1 MKILLFGKN
10 GQVGWELNRSL
21 QSLDEIIALG
31 REEADFSNPES
42 LRNIVREIKP
52 DVIVNAVAYTAVD
65 KAEAEEKLAATI
77 NSVAPSILA
86 EEALRI
92 NALLIHYSTDY
103 VFDGAKKSPYVETDE
118 PDPINAY
125 GRTKLA
131 GERAIQSSSCDY
143 LIFRTSW
150 VYASRGHNFLLTILK
165 LAQEREELSI
175 VADQIGSPTSARLI
189 AETTILCIQQA
200 MIEREKG
207 VFSSDLYH
215 LTSSGSTSWHGF
227 AEQIVE
233 IANQKLDL
241 ELKIKQIK
249 AIPTTDYPTPAT
261 RPINS
266 RLVLQKLE
274 SVFNLKMPG
283 WRNELELCLEEI
295 DWDGSTK

>member
-1 MKILLFGKN
+1 MNILLFGKN

-21 QSLDEIIALG
+21 QPLGEIIALG

-77 NSVAPSILA
+77 NSVAPGILA
-86 EEALRI
+86 EEALRT

-150 VYASRGHNFLLTILK
+150 GICLK
-165 LAQEREELSI
+165 R
-175 VADQIGSPTSARLI
+175 T
-189 AETTILCIQQA
+189 
-200 MIEREKG
+200 
-207 VFSSDLYH
+207 
-215 LTSSGSTSWHGF
+215 
-227 AEQIVE
+227 
-233 IANQKLDL
+233 
-241 ELKIKQIK
+241 
-249 AIPTTDYPTPAT
+249 
-261 RPINS
+261 
-266 RLVLQKLE
+266 
-274 SVFNLKMPG
+274 
-283 WRNELELCLEEI
+283 
-295 DWDGSTK
+295 